1 MIRENNGAAQ
11 RVEPDAMAFP
21 HRDVPYS
28 IVPLAMWP
36 AGFDPAPHVA
46 WVDEVVAAV
55 RPLTTGIYVNG
66 AYQSDDRCLVYGDNY
81 GRLVMLK
88 NRYDPENLF
97 HGNYNIAP
105 TVG

>member
-1 MIRENNGAAQ
+1 MIWNRTLVALAVIAACARAQ
-11 RVEPDAMAFP
+11 APQVRVLDNPLPSDAFSEAIADLDGDG
-21 HRDVPYS
+21 DVD
-28 IVPLAMWP
+28 LLNQ
-36 AGFDPAPHVA
+36 H
-46 WVDEVVAAV
+46 
-55 RPLTTGIYVNG
+55 GIYVNG
-66 AYQSDDRCLVYGDNY
+66 SYQSDDRCLVYGDNY